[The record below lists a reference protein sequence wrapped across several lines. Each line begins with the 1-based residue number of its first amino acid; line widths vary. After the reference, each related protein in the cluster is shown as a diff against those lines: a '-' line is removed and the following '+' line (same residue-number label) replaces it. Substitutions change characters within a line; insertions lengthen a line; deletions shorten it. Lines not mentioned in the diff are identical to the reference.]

1 MLDRVILAPY
11 YLTLKLRHILFDHG
25 IRKVSTSSV
34 PTICVGNI
42 TAGGTGKTPHTEM
55 ILRTLL
61 KSDDWAYED
70 IAVLSRGHRRAS
82 GGFQIVTRDGSVKE
96 YGDEPLQIK
105 KKFPGVTVAVD
116 RHRVKGCDILCN
128 PEKLKTEKRARK
140 CADAELAPADL
151 IVLDDAFQYRSLRAF
166 YNIVLVDFN
175 RPLSKDMLL
184 PFGRLRDLPERLSA
198 ADVIIVSKC
207 PAYLDDEKKALWAQD
222 LGLKEY
228 DPLTCRCKDK
238 KGRDKLLLFT
248 TIWYSSLQ
256 PIFEEADPR
265 YAYSQ
270 KLILFSGIAKDTPL
284 RMYLSDEHK
293 IVKRFCF
300 EDHHTYTKMDIRKIM
315 RAIREHPTAVVATTE
330 KDCQRILDFKGI
342 PQDLKVRLF
351 QVPIEVGFLSEHEK
365 EVFEGSLLT
374 ALRNFHEDY

>member
-1 MLDRVILAPY
+1 MLDRIILAPY
-11 YLTLKLRHILFDHG
+11 YLTLKLRHFCYDHG
-25 IRKVSTSSV
+25 IRKVSTCEV

-70 IAVLSRGHRRAS
+70 LAVLSRGHRRAS

-116 RHRVKGCDILCN
+116 RHRVKGCDLLCH
-128 PEKLKTEKRARK
+128 PEKLKTDKRARK
-140 CADAELAPADL
+140 CSDAEIAPADL
-151 IVLDDAFQYRSLRAF
+151 IVLDDAFQYRALRAYF
-166 YNIVLVDFN
+166 NIILVDYN
-175 RPLSKDMLL
+175 RPTHKDKLL
-184 PFGRLRDLPERLSA
+184 PFGRLRDLPERLGA
-198 ADVIIVSKC
+198 ADIIIVSKC
-207 PAYLDDEKKALWAQD
+207 PAFLEDEKKTEWAKVF
-222 LGLKEY
+222 GLEDF
-228 DPLTCRCKDK
+228 DPLTC
-238 KGRDKLLLFT
+238 KGTDRKGKEIILLFS
-248 TIWYSSLQ
+248 TIWYSALS

-284 RMYLSDEHK
+284 RMYLCDEHK

-300 EDHHTYTKMDIRKIM
+300 EDHHKYTKYDIRRIM
-315 RAIREHPTAVVATTE
+315 NAVRENPTAVVATTE
-330 KDCQRILDFKGI
+330 KDCQRILDLGNI
-342 PQDLKVRLF
+342 PQELKVRLF

-365 EVFEGSLLT
+365 EVFETSLLD
-374 ALRNFHEDY
+374 ALRCFKKDY